1 MICQV
6 KAYEIQ
12 NYRKWT
18 GGFYYKLKIV
28 FANESLLFAREYYD
42 YEQFERHYSFHWQN
56 KGNHMIMRWD
66 NSPHHRDVSTFPH
79 HKHTNNGIAESV
91 ELSIREILEIIF
103 KKLDNNANKKR

>member
-1 MICQV
+1 
-6 KAYEIQ
+6 
-12 NYRKWT
+12 
-18 GGFYYKLKIV
+18 
-28 FANESLLFAREYYD
+28 
-42 YEQFERHYSFHWQN
+42 
-56 KGNHMIMRWD
+56 MRWD